1 MAKILLVEDDAD
13 LRGRVEKW
21 LASERHSVEVSDN
34 GRDALAL
41 LEAEKYDLII
51 LDWVLPEMHG
61 VEVCRLYRSKGGE
74 TPVLMLT
81 GRGSVTE
88 KEMGLDAGADDYLLK
103 PFDPRELSARIRA
116 LLRRPRELLSDEL
129 QIGDLII
136 DTKKCKVH
144 KNGSEVAL
152 LPLEFSLLAFF
163 AKHPGVVFSAETL
176 LGRVW
181 PVNSDASTEAV
192 RTCIK
197 TLRRKIDD
205 AGKSSS
211 IRTVYGVGYEFMSN
225 PSNALKNPAGKSH
238 D

>member
-1 MAKILLVEDDAD
+1 MAKILLVEDDLD

-21 LASERHSVEVSDN
+21 LAAERHSVETCDN
-34 GRDALAL
+34 GRDAMDL
-41 LEAEKYDLII
+41 LYSQKYDLII
-51 LDWVLPEMHG
+51 LDWVLPELHG
-61 VEVCRLYRSKGGE
+61 VEVCRLYRGKGGE

-116 LLRRPRELLSDEL
+116 LLRRPRELLSEEL
-129 QIGDLII
+129 EIGDMVI
-136 DTKKCKVH
+136 DTKKCKVT
-144 KNGSEVAL
+144 KNGAEVAL

-176 LGRVW
+176 LARVW

-211 IRTVYGVGYEFMSN
+211 IRTVYGVGYEFM
-225 PSNALKNPAGKSH
+225 AAGDKAVEAGGRQP